1 MVLRGLCFQIRHC
14 TVKQGCTTEER
25 GARVRLGWVGGGE
38 LDGWFLAELI
48 RFNRKIKTDVSMNYS
63 CSIAGMV
70 CR

>member
-1 MVLRGLCFQIRHC
+1 M
-14 TVKQGCTTEER
+14 KQGCTTEER

-38 LDGWFLAELI
+38 LDGWLLAELI
-48 RFNRKIKTDVSMNYS
+48 RFNRKVKTDVSMNYA

>member
-1 MVLRGLCFQIRHC
+1 M
-14 TVKQGCTTEER
+14 KQGCTTEER
-25 GARVRLGWVGGGE
+25 GARERLGWVGGGE

-48 RFNRKIKTDVSMNYS
+48 RFNRKVKADVSMNYS